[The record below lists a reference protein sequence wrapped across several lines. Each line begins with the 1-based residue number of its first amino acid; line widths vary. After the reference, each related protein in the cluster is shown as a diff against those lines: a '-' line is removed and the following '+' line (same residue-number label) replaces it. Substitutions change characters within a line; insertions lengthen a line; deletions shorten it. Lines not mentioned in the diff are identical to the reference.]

1 MSHKYITD
9 AREVVKTGQV
19 VKVRVQE
26 VDLARKRISLT
37 MKLDAPTGAARQPGA
52 DNKYRPAGRQEQP
65 RGRAP
70 EPSGASAMANA
81 FAKLK
86 GGGG

>member
-1 MSHKYITD
+1 
-9 AREVVKTGQV
+9 V

-37 MKLDAPTGAARQPGA
+37 MKLDAAMPAKGAARSG
-52 DNKYRPAGRQEQP
+52 DNSF
-65 RGRAP
+65 RAP
-70 EPSGASAMANA
+70 ARGERLSGGPASGGQSAMAAA

-86 GGGG
+86 SGG